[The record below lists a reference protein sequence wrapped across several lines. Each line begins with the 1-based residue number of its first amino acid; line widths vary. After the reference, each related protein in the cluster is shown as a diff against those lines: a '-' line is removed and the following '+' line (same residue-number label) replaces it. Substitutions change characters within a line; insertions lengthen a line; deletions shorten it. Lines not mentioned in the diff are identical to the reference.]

1 MTQRG
6 YRWRARCALRFA
18 GMSQTKSFLRDLDE
32 AVLRGTPES
41 RTRALWH
48 TTDLLITGRYSDD
61 EIWTFGEVIGRL
73 ADEIEVAARAQ
84 LARRLA
90 RLDNAPINIIH
101 KLAFDDSVDV
111 AAPILQESVRLEAYA
126 LVANVCTKSQSHL
139 LAISK
144 RKSIEE
150 SVTDVLV
157 TRGNQEVVN
166 SVAKN
171 DGARFSDFG
180 FLHLIQRAEG
190 DSILAEQLG
199 LRQDIPRHVFQQL
212 IAKASDD
219 VKKRLERERPAMV
232 EQIQTSV
239 TDVAGE
245 LQSKFGPV
253 SRSHF
258 VAKRVVATQHQ
269 QGNLNE
275 NSISVYARSH
285 KFDEVTIGLSLL
297 CSLPGDVIERAL
309 MDKNREMLLV
319 LAKALD
325 FSWATTMA
333 LLFLGAKDHR
343 ITAKD
348 LHDLESEFGRLNIET
363 SRSVLKLYQSRKN
376 AGGAAP
382 GPKRLAPLHMH

>member
-1 MTQRG
+1 M
-6 YRWRARCALRFA
+6 RALLQFKT
-18 GMSQTKSFLRDLDE
+18 TKKVAAANSFLRDLDE
-32 AVLRGTPES
+32 AVSRGTPES

-48 TTDLLITGRYSDD
+48 TTDLMIAGRFSED

-90 RLDNAPINIIH
+90 RFDNAPVNIIH
-101 KLAFDDSVDV
+101 KLAFDDAIEV
-111 AAPILQESVRLEAYA
+111 AGPILQESERLEPYA
-126 LVANVCTKSQSHL
+126 LVANVCTKGQTHL

-150 SVTDVLV
+150 TVTDVLV
-157 TRGNQEVVN
+157 TRGNQEVVK
-166 SVAKN
+166 SVVSN

-180 FLHLIQRAEG
+180 FLHMIKRAEG

-219 VKKRLERERPAMV
+219 VRKRLERERPAMV

-253 SRSHF
+253 SRGYF
-258 VAKRVVATQHQ
+258 VAKRVVATQFR

-275 NSISVYARSH
+275 NSISIYARSH
-285 KFDEVTIGLSLL
+285 KLEEVTIGLSLL
-297 CSLPGDVIERAL
+297 CALPTDVIERAL
-309 MDKNREMLLV
+309 LDRNREMLLI

-343 ITAKD
+343 ITAKE
-348 LHDLESEFGRLNIET
+348 LSDLESEFGRLNVET
-363 SRSVLKLYQSRKN
+363 SRSVLEFYQSRKH
-376 AGGAAP
+376 AGDDKSAAMRKP
-382 GPKRLAPLHMH
+382 ALAAS

>member
-1 MTQRG
+1 
-6 YRWRARCALRFA
+6 
-18 GMSQTKSFLRDLDE
+18 MSEAKSFLEGLDD

-41 RTRALWH
+41 RKRALQH
-48 TTDLLITGRYSDD
+48 TTDLLMAGRYSDD

-90 RLDNAPINIIH
+90 RFDKAPVNIIH
-101 KLAFDDSVDV
+101 KLAFDDSIDV
-111 AAPILQESVRLEAYA
+111 AGPILQESERLETYA
-126 LVANVCTKSQSHL
+126 LVANACTKGQPHL

-144 RKSIEE
+144 RKSIEAA
-150 SVTDVLV
+150 VTDALV
-157 TRGNQEVVN
+157 TRGNLEVVS
-166 SVAKN
+166 SVAN
-171 DGARFSDFG
+171 NTGARFSDFG
-180 FLHLIQRAEG
+180 FLHMIQRADG

-212 IAKASDD
+212 IAKASRD
-219 VKKRLERERPAMV
+219 VKERLERERPAMV
-232 EQIQTSV
+232 DQIQNSV
-239 TDVAGE
+239 TDVTGT

-258 VAKRVVATQHQ
+258 VAKRVVTTQHQ

-275 NSISVYARSH
+275 DSISLYARSH
-285 KFDEVTIGLSLL
+285 RFDEVTIGLSLL

-309 MDKNREMLLV
+309 VDKNREMLLV

-348 LHDLESEFGRLNIET
+348 LKDLENEFGRLNVET
-363 SRSVLKLYQSRKN
+363 SRSVLEFYQSRKH
-376 AGGAAP
+376 AARP
-382 GPKRLAPLHMH
+382 DSGLPRQVPLHIH